1 MPRPSCQVCKK
12 YTRAYLHCLVTKDA
26 MGSQL
31 LSYHNLSFMMRVCYF
46 LFLLC
51 VILFLNFL
59 SFLKHCPWSF
69 TYQFQ
74 LSRDLHMSILEGRFP
89 EYALIKPKFVWTA
102 TENLHGGKMT
112 WFYFVPS
119 CRFVRGFLRVQV
131 CAASFCRIVHV
142 LSVMFLEKQTW
153 VMRCSLNWKISLD
166 YFAETTETWL
176 WYLTAWTMLCSFQRE
191 TFRSGFATRWRSL
204 ALTYPSAVLAPM
216 SDIKRPG
223 GHL

>member
-1 MPRPSCQVCKK
+1 M
-12 YTRAYLHCLVTKDA
+12 
-26 MGSQL
+26 
-31 LSYHNLSFMMRVCYF
+31 
-46 LFLLC
+46 
-51 VILFLNFL
+51 
-59 SFLKHCPWSF
+59 
-69 TYQFQ
+69 
-74 LSRDLHMSILEGRFP
+74 
-89 EYALIKPKFVWTA
+89 
-102 TENLHGGKMT
+102 GGK
-112 WFYFVPS
+112 WHDFYFVPS

-204 ALTYPSAVLAPM
+204 ALTYPSAVLPPM
-216 SDIKRPG
+216 SDTKRIGATFNCTGWLQMELCRVKTLRQAKDDDRLSQRSFFPVIHVG
-223 GHL
+223 SQSHSHRFSIGFSNSMLKLGDRFC